1 MKKQQIF
8 VLFSK
13 IFTSG
18 VFRAPF
24 SGFGAVSNVM
34 QKQSSGRS
42 TPASIKR
49 EKAVSSRAMGVKLTE
64 RMRQIFISDNEMGN
78 FSKFSLKSN

>member
-1 MKKQQIF
+1 MKKQK
-8 VLFSK
+8 FSFYFLK
-13 IFTSG
+13 FSLYSIVWCG

-42 TPASIKR
+42 TPASIKG
-49 EKAVSSRAMGVKLTE
+49 EKGGGKLA
-64 RMRQIFISDNEMGN
+64 SDGCKTNKGSEAN
-78 FSKFSLKSN
+78 FHFR